1 MILIA
6 GPSLKTCI
14 EMALEAVCEKDGRGR
29 RIFLL
34 IYISSACAIIPQ
46 PSTLFLLLAFAFISS
61 HGLTQ
66 TWLFP
71 CIPPLFSYS
80 TVSCVFSSVF
90 FHLFSPP
97 TFSLSSCLIICSHFT
112 IHLPFPLLNSNIF
125 VYVYRSIHVFWSSHF
140 SQISFLSD
148 VLWSVLF
155 YLIITFA
162 KIPLVNFPLFPF
174 LTAFSCCLSIVLLF
188 LGTILLISFTISF
201 LPFLLLFL

>member
-6 GPSLKTCI
+6 GPSLETCI
-14 EMALEAVCEKDGRGR
+14 EMALEAVCEKDGGGR
-29 RIFLL
+29 KIFLL

-90 FHLFSPP
+90 FHLLSPP
-97 TFSLSSCLIICSHFT
+97 TFSLSSVSLFALILPSTYLSHFWILT
-112 IHLPFPLLNSNIF
+112 SLFMFIVPFMCFGHLIFP
-125 VYVYRSIHVFWSSHF
+125 
-140 SQISFLSD
+140 QISFLSD

-174 LTAFSCCLSIVLLF
+174 LTVFPVAF
-188 LGTILLISFTISF
+188 
-201 LPFLLLFL
+201 P

>member
-80 TVSCVFSSVF
+80 TVSCVF

-97 TFSLSSCLIICSHFT
+97 TFSLSSVSLFALILPSTYLSHFWILT
-112 IHLPFPLLNSNIF
+112 SLFMFIVPFMCFGHLIFPRFPFYLM
-125 VYVYRSIHVFWSSHF
+125 SS
-140 SQISFLSD
+140 D
-148 VLWSVLF
+148 LF
-155 YLIITFA
+155 YFIW
-162 KIPLVNFPLFPF
+162 
-174 LTAFSCCLSIVLLF
+174 
-188 LGTILLISFTISF
+188 
-201 LPFLLLFL
+201 

>member
-1 MILIA
+1 MYRNGL
-6 GPSLKTCI
+6 GGCLWKGWEREEDFSTYLYFFCLCYHPSTINFISLTSLCFHLL
-14 EMALEAVCEKDGRGR
+14 AWSNSDLTLSLHTPTLQLLYC
-29 RIFLL
+29 FLCLL
-34 IYISSACAIIPQ
+34 IC
-46 PSTLFLLLAFAFISS
+46 F
-61 HGLTQ
+61 
-66 TWLFP
+66 
-71 CIPPLFSYS
+71 
-80 TVSCVFSSVF
+80 
-90 FHLFSPP
+90 
-97 TFSLSSCLIICSHFT
+97 LSSFLPSNLLFIFCLIICSHFT